1 MSGHFYLGDMSY
13 DPRKQLGRKLT
24 EKFREFITN
33 HPPSKFSRHLRCLFF
48 DYLQEQSKKD
58 LPLDFDIY
66 VWELYDLFDLLDCAI
81 DEWENSKEKHK

>member
-1 MSGHFYLGDMSY
+1 MIMSY
-13 DPRKQLGRKLT
+13 NQKQQLSRKLT

-33 HPPSKFSRHLRCLFF
+33 HSPSGFSRHLRCLFF

-58 LPLDFDIY
+58 LPVDFDMY

-81 DEWENSKEKHK
+81 DEWENAKENTK